1 MEHGAVEFVVVAFQG
16 TRIDPSLA
24 TALRAQ
30 VEKGTI
36 RIIDLLFMQKDA
48 DGNVRPFEL
57 DEVAKDK
64 VYKGFRGVA
73 QEIDGLIAPDD
84 VKEISDALPSGTTA
98 MIVLFEHAWLR
109 ELRRAIEVSG
119 GRLVFSQRIPGEVVD
134 AVAEAGAKE
143 AGAKEAGAKG
153 ARAKAA
159 RTKGPRAK
167 AA

>member
-1 MEHGAVEFVVVAFQG
+1 MGHGAVEFVVVAFQG

-36 RIIDLLFMQKDA
+36 RIIDLLFLQKNA
-48 DGNVRPFEL
+48 DGDVRSFEL

-64 VYKGFRGVA
+64 AYKGFRGVA

-98 MIVLFEHAWLR
+98 MIVLFEHTWLR
-109 ELRRAIEVSG
+109 ELRHAVEVSG
-119 GRLVFSQRIPGEVVD
+119 GKLVFSQRIPGEVVD
-134 AVAEAGAKE
+134 AVAEEG
-143 AGAKEAGAKG
+143 
-153 ARAKAA
+153 AKAA
-159 RTKGPRAK
+159 GPK
-167 AA
+167 AAGPKAAGPKAA